1 MASSKAALKK
11 AKAAID
17 DQRWEEVIS
26 QVETVLAAD
35 PQNYFAYAS
44 DAFRQS
50 LVNQRW
56 LTITAPGQ
64 EAIPWPRSGQA

>member
-17 DQRWEEVIS
+17 EQRWEEVVS

-35 PQNYFAYAS
+35 SQNYFAYAS
-44 DAFRQS
+44 DALGQS
-50 LVNQRW
+50 LVSQRW
-56 LTITAPGQ
+56 LIIVAPGQ
-64 EAIPWPRSGQA
+64 EAIPWSCSR